1 MMSNE
6 EIIPL
11 ETICSYYQLELSFV
25 ETLESHGLI
34 SISYQEN
41 QRYIL
46 KEEIV
51 DLEKYS
57 RLYYELNINVPGI
70 DALDHLLARIKQ
82 LQQEAEALKARLG
95 LYE

>member
-1 MMSNE
+1 MSDE
-6 EIIPL
+6 DIIPL
-11 ETICSYYQLELSFV
+11 ETICSYYQVELSFI

-41 QRYIL
+41 QRFIL
-46 KEEIV
+46 REEVV

-57 RLYYELNINVPGI
+57 RMYYDLNINVPGI
-70 DALDHLLARIKQ
+70 DALEHLLEKIKL
-82 LQQEAEALKARLG
+82 LQQEAEGLKARLH